1 MKINHCSYI
10 MKKSTIKGLSNHILD
25 PGSPKD
31 HPKEIAVRF
40 AKILLK
46 FLKEG
51 GLVRFYDSLKMN

>member
-1 MKINHCSYI
+1 
-10 MKKSTIKGLSNHILD
+10 MKKATIKGLSNHILD